1 MLGFVR
7 HDYKFI
13 APLHPPD
20 PAQSAKPMECEPRAS
35 AGAKTPISRNRP
47 VIGVGVVYVPDCK
60 VQVFSSCKMAEYGHG
75 IVQNYQR
82 VIGNHVILDCNT
94 QEILNLRV
102 NGAVLSNKT
111 ANYDKSTV
119 ELPQHI

>member
-1 MLGFVR
+1 MLPKISHMLGFVR

-47 VIGVGVVYVPDCK
+47 VIGVGVVDPLSGSIFFFFGLCVSYSPAIPAQKD
-60 VQVFSSCKMAEYGHG
+60 SSAARR
-75 IVQNYQR
+75 IDN
-82 VIGNHVILDCNT
+82 
-94 QEILNLRV
+94 
-102 NGAVLSNKT
+102 
-111 ANYDKSTV
+111 
-119 ELPQHI
+119 

>member
-47 VIGVGVVYVPDCK
+47 VIGVGVVPMSNPSANPILRRLSAAGSSEEDISNFVRDSDRADVRFFYV
-60 VQVFSSCKMAEYGHG
+60 
-75 IVQNYQR
+75 
-82 VIGNHVILDCNT
+82 
-94 QEILNLRV
+94 
-102 NGAVLSNKT
+102 
-111 ANYDKSTV
+111 
-119 ELPQHI
+119 